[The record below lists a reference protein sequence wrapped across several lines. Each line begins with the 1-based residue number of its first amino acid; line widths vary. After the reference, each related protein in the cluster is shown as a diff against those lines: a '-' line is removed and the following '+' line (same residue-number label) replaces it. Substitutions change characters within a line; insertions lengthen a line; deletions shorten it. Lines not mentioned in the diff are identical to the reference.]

1 MQKKLNAYGIASLDF
16 PNIEMA
22 KAYTYDDA
30 QGTFPPTP
38 LIFDENPFN
47 HEIANAKN
55 ILEVG
60 CGVGRNLKWTIENG
74 LAKYYGIEPNP
85 SMMKYFSIQNKDL
98 PADRFEI
105 HSSFETLP
113 QIKFDVI
120 FFTFVLQH
128 ITYRPENESM
138 HVDHII
144 QKCFE
149 FASDNTVFLLIEH
162 EQEEPGWLEKWFKNN
177 DILPDVYI
185 RDWTRKGRC
194 SVPSVT
200 DRGSH
205 DLIIFKKKF

>member
-1 MQKKLNAYGIASLDF
+1 MQKKLNAYGVASLDF

-22 KAYTYDDA
+22 KAFTYDDA
-30 QGTFPPTP
+30 VGSFPPTP

-47 HEIANAKN
+47 HQVLNAKN

-60 CGVGRNLKWTIENG
+60 CGVGRNVPWVVSSTKT
-74 LAKYYGIEPNP
+74 KYYGIEPNP
-85 SMMKYFSIQNKDL
+85 SMLRYFKVQNESV
-98 PADRFEI
+98 PSDRCEI
-105 HSSFETLP
+105 HSSFESLP
-113 QIKFDVI
+113 EIKFDVI

-138 HVDHII
+138 HIDHII
-144 QKCFE
+144 QQCFKYANQE
-149 FASDNTVFLLIEH
+149 TVFILIEH

-177 DILPDVYI
+177 SIIPDVYI
-185 RDWTRKGRC
+185 RDWTRKGKC
-194 SVPSVT
+194 SINSIT